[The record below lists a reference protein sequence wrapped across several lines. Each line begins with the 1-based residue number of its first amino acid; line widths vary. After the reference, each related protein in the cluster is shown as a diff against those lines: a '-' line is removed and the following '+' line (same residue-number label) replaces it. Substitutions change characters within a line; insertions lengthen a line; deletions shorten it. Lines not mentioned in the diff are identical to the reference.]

1 VWRFV
6 ASGGRHGQASASRA
20 NHFFVG
26 PLPDDWQRMLQL
38 RKEHSLVRV
47 SELMGIPRRTIR
59 DWLKQ
64 VAERF
69 EEAGLRDYLG

>member
-1 VWRFV
+1 MQIDRRADIELADL
-6 ASGGRHGQASASRA
+6 ASDMAAMIA
-20 NHFFVG
+20 T
-26 PLPDDWQRMLQL
+26 LPDDWQRMLQL

-47 SELMGIPRRTIR
+47 SELMGVPRRTIR
-59 DWLKQ
+59 DWMTQ